1 MAADN
6 ILLKKNVLIIP
17 VSEPVV
23 VVIMLLLLVKSTH
36 PCLYIV
42 MSEEFVYILSLQA
55 KLTVSVHNQRPY
67 QASGYFSSFGSRL
80 EIDQE

>member
-36 PCLYIV
+36 PCLYNV

-55 KLTVSVHNQRPY
+55 KLTVSVHTGM
-67 QASGYFSSFGSRL
+67 ASGYFSSFGSRL